1 MAEDEKQKNA
11 KQDIRPQEAQAG
23 RNVETD
29 AAGRSLSEALRTS
42 FFVLKLIMLALVIFV
57 IKSGFQT
64 IGSDEV
70 GIVLRFGKIRGQG
83 EDRILTSRA
92 WPYWI
97 YPYPI
102 EQLIKIPVEKNVTVN
117 IDSFWYF
124 QTAEEKLSGAKMVKY
139 PSQPLKPLFD
149 GYNMVRGEKREDR
162 LGLGGEGDYNIVHS
176 KWTLEYQISNPEK
189 FFKNIYVDEVKSGE
203 IYFDVMKK
211 SLKPLLTNIVESS
224 VVTAMVNYT
233 IEEVKYEKISTI
245 TANVRN
251 LIQEKLDK
259 IESGIKV
266 VSLNFD
272 ESTWPL
278 QVDQAFQAYLS
289 ASLIM
294 KQQVTQAQ
302 TDARTR
308 LNEAGGIVAEELLDA
323 VKDPNS
329 PQEKLDVLWAQL
341 AGKSQNILAQAR
353 AYRTSVVTRAEANA
367 KYLIQILPEYQKRP
381 ELIIQDIYT
390 TAIEQILE
398 RADEKII
405 LQPVKSDRGS
415 EVRIYINKN
424 PMIKKEK
431 ETEKAKD

>member
-1 MAEDEKQKNA
+1 
-11 KQDIRPQEAQAG
+11 
-23 RNVETD
+23 
-29 AAGRSLSEALRTS
+29 
-42 FFVLKLIMLALVIFV
+42 
-57 IKSGFQT
+57 
-64 IGSDEV
+64 
-70 GIVLRFGKIRGQG
+70 
-83 EDRILTSRA
+83 
-92 WPYWI
+92 
-97 YPYPI
+97 
-102 EQLIKIPVEKNVTVN
+102 
-117 IDSFWYF
+117 
-124 QTAEEKLSGAKMVKY
+124 
-139 PSQPLKPLFD
+139 
-149 GYNMVRGEKREDR
+149 
-162 LGLGGEGDYNIVHS
+162 
-176 KWTLEYQISNPEK
+176 
-189 FFKNIYVDEVKSGE
+189 
-203 IYFDVMKK
+203 MKK

-329 PQEKLDVLWAQL
+329 PQEKLDILWAQL

-398 RADEKII
+398 KADEKII